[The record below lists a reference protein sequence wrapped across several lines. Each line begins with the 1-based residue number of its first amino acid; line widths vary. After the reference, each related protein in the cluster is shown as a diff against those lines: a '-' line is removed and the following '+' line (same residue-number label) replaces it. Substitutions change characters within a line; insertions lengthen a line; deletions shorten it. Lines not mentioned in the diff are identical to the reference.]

1 MIQTKAKTRAARPA
15 IHMIEV
21 EADRLTELALHKQHE
36 LNRIYELLLGEIDRA
51 AICSRDAMPT
61 NVVTMGSE
69 VTFLD
74 EKTGTQRTVSLVYPA
89 FADIAAGR
97 VSILTPVGAGLIGLR
112 TGQSILWPDRGGQE
126 HRLTI
131 VEVKQPTE

>member
-1 MIQTKAKTRAARPA
+1 MTKTKARAARPV
-15 IHMIEV
+15 IHMIDV
-21 EADRLTELALHKQHE
+21 EADRLTELTLHKQHE
-36 LNRIYELLLGEIDRA
+36 LNRIYEMLLGEIDRA
-51 AICSRDAMPT
+51 AICSRDTIAA

-69 VTFLD
+69 VTFID
-74 EKTGTQRTVSLVYPA
+74 EKTGTQRTVELVYPA

-112 TGQSILWPDRGGQE
+112 TGQSILWPDRSGEE

-131 VEVKQPTE
+131 IEVKQPAK

>member
-1 MIQTKAKTRAARPA
+1 MSKTKARAARPV
-15 IHMIEV
+15 IHMIDV
-21 EADRLTELALHKQHE
+21 EADRLTELTLHKQHE
-36 LNRIYELLLGEIDRA
+36 LNRIYEMLLGEIDRA
-51 AICSRDAMPT
+51 AICSRDTIAA

-69 VTFLD
+69 VTFID
-74 EKTGTQRTVSLVYPA
+74 EKTGTQRTVELVYPA

-112 TGQSILWPDRGGQE
+112 TGQSILWPDRSGEE

-131 VEVKQPTE
+131 IEVKQPAK

>member
-1 MIQTKAKTRAARPA
+1 MSKTKARAARPV
-15 IHMIEV
+15 IHMIDV
-21 EADRLTELALHKQHE
+21 EADRLTELTLHKQHE
-36 LNRIYELLLGEIDRA
+36 LNRIYEMLLGEIERA
-51 AICSRDAMPT
+51 AICSRDTIAA

-69 VTFLD
+69 VTFID
-74 EKTGTQRTVSLVYPA
+74 EKTGTQRTVELVYPA

-112 TGQSILWPDRGGQE
+112 TGQSILWPDRSGEE

-131 VEVKQPTE
+131 IEVKQPAK